1 MKCPLKDWVKCEILP
16 RNGLRM
22 KWYQRTEWY
31 LIDQVNIIWNDII
44 WKDIKEE
51 NDIWLPESISGES
64 PSREKC
70 CLLIGSTRKPST
82 QFNIWPSTYFH
93 VLRSW
98 YERKTERK
106 KHPNYSPKTLL
117 FPHFWRGEWVRF
129 VEYVKWKAYQL
140 RKSQSIYVYRFLF
153 QLTSTNLCSEEAIC
167 PAECIFLTTV
177 TPSLDFYRRSK
188 YLVDI
193 MDKLRL
199 LTSGNIVYNHA
210 QLLNQS
216 LFPFWTWIK
225 PDAST

>member
-82 QFNIWPSTYFH
+82 QFHIWPSTYFH

-98 YERKTERK
+98 NKRRAQRK
-106 KHPNYSPKTLL
+106 KHPNYCPQSLL

-129 VEYVKWKAYQL
+129 VEYVISKAYQL
-140 RKSQSIYVYRFLF
+140 RKSQSIHVYRFLF
-153 QLTSTNLCSEEAIC
+153 NLRAPICVQKKQYARQNVSSWPLGLPPLTFIGVPNTSSTLW
-167 PAECIFLTTV
+167 
-177 TPSLDFYRRSK
+177 
-188 YLVDI
+188 
-193 MDKLRL
+193 
-199 LTSGNIVYNHA
+199 TSSGC
-210 QLLNQS
+210 
-216 LFPFWTWIK
+216 
-225 PDAST
+225 